1 MNKMKVTRIIIAV
14 VLTLVMLYVA
24 RNNSR
29 GRPEHHAHQENGYSF
44 DYTSVPKGLEYTD
57 VSIPLTI
64 DGNFDDNIRPVFRRS
79 VDGVDINQL
88 EQYEALPMTPCDT
101 GANCFQ
107 AEVTAGEKNG
117 RFYYYYEVADSTGA
131 VLARFTSTDGSP
143 FMFRYIGAVPA
154 AITLTHIALI
164 FATVFFISLGAIHSF
179 SLISGGNDVKPLA
192 RYSLLAA
199 VCAFLGGYPFGIPMN
214 WYAFGG
220 LWEGVPFGTDA
231 TDNKTQ
237 LLFVYLLFMT
247 LASLGSLRG
256 KHALDIFSPKTL
268 GWFGMGSFA
277 VMLFI
282 YLIPHSIQFT
292 AALTYTFCYTWIGVI
307 FLIYVVGRLRRA
319 TA

>member
-1 MNKMKVTRIIIAV
+1 MNKMKITRIIIAV
-14 VLTLVMLYVA
+14 VLTLAMLYIA

-29 GRPEHHAHQENGYSF
+29 GRPEHYAHQENGYTF
-44 DYTSVPKGLEYTD
+44 DYTSVPKALEFTD
-57 VSIPLTI
+57 AVIPLTI
-64 DGNFDDNIRPVFRRS
+64 EGKFDENIRPVFRRS
-79 VDGVDINQL
+79 VTGADIDRL
-88 EQYEALPMTPCDT
+88 EQYETIPLTPCDT
-101 GANCFQ
+101 GVNCFQ
-107 AEVTAGEKNG
+107 TGVTAGEKNG
-117 RFYYYYEVADSTGA
+117 RFYYYFEVADSTGT
-131 VLARFTSTDGSP
+131 VLAKFTQEDGAP

-154 AITLTHIALI
+154 GITLTHIALI
-164 FATVFFISLGAIHSF
+164 FATVFFIALGTIHSIG
-179 SLISGGNDVKPLA
+179 LVSGSGDVKPLA

-247 LASLGSLRG
+247 LATWGSLRG
-256 KHALDIFSPKTL
+256 KPAKNVFSSKAL
-268 GWFGMGSFA
+268 GWFGLGSFA

-282 YLIPHSIQFT
+282 YLIPHSIQFS
-292 AALTYTFCYTWIGVI
+292 AELTYTFCYSWIGVI
-307 FLIYVVGRLRRA
+307 ALIYITGRLRRA